1 MFIAKRVISKVL
13 SVWVILHFS
22 YWIFSKKITKIAV
35 VQPILFEL
43 KTINPGSIYKKPASV

>member
-1 MFIAKRVISKVL
+1 MFVVKRVISKVL

-35 VQPILFEL
+35 VQSILFEL